1 MKVELI
7 PEILVCW
14 CPQIQSVLKFLNSG
28 LFLKIHTV
36 PIYFRTEPKQPL
48 PSPGHPL
55 GARGTFHRV
64 PAGSRRPVRP
74 AQRQGESCK
83 VTRAFLGDV
92 SAPRS
97 SNSRHSLR
105 LLNPRVRVT
114 GAVSR
119 EHWVWGSALARQTRL
134 DLRLCSS
141 EPG

>member
-1 MKVELI
+1 MELI

-36 PIYFRTEPKQPL
+36 PIYFRTEPSSLSRAPDTL
-48 PSPGHPL
+48 WVRGGPSTGSL
-55 GARGTFHRV
+55 REAGV
-64 PAGSRRPVRP
+64 PFVRP
-74 AQRQGESCK
+74 AQRQGERCK

-97 SNSRHSLR
+97 SNTRHSPR

-119 EHWVWGSALARQTRL
+119 EHWAWGSALARQTRL